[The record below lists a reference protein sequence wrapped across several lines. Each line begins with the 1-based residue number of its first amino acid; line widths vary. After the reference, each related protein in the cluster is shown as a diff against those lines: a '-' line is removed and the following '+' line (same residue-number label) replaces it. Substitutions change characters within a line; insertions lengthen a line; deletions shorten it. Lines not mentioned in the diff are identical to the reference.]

1 MLQLRL
7 PDVSNR
13 WLPAG
18 AAALLWALAAGS
30 AALWWLHF
38 PQREAVLSLPA
49 SEAPAPTTAQGAA
62 AVARALGHTSA
73 AVATAPD
80 VQRRFQLLGVIAAE
94 SGHGSALLMVEGQPA
109 QAFVQGQAVAEGW
122 RLQSVSREGVRLSA
136 AQGGASLDLALPV
149 RP

>member
-30 AALWWLHF
+30 AALWGLHF
-38 PQREAVLSLPA
+38 PQREGVLNTPA
-49 SEAPAPTTAQGAA
+49 SGAPFATTEQGTA

-73 AVATAPD
+73 SVVAASD
-80 VQRRFQLLGVIAAE
+80 VERRFQLLGVIAAD

-109 QAFVQGQAVAEGW
+109 QAFVQGQTVAEGW
-122 RLQSVSREGVRLSA
+122 RLQSVSRAGVRLSA
-136 AQGGASLDLALPV
+136 VQGGAMLDLALPV
-149 RP
+149 KP